1 MTGPDC
7 ARRRPRDERGSAGV
21 LLVTGAAFAIAGVFF
36 VACVF
41 IGWFAS
47 IRKAESAAELAAL
60 AGVTASVGG
69 EDPCAAAHDAA
80 SRNDAAVSDCEVRG
94 EGRNV
99 VVEISVTTELT
110 PKLWAGPEKVS
121 RSATAGT

>member
-1 MTGPDC
+1 MTG
-7 ARRRPRDERGSAGV
+7 ARSAQRRPRDERGSAGV

-80 SRNDAAVSDCEVRG
+80 SRNDATVAGCEVRG
-94 EGRNV
+94 EGGNV

-110 PKLWAGPEKVS
+110 PRLWAGPKS
-121 RSATAGT
+121 IRRYATAGT